1 MSQTKYQNA
10 SNSVKLLNQE
20 LNKVIPNGFK
30 ITTEANN
37 NHRIV
42 LKIQNLNFKIMNTIF
57 NCKLKLVQ
65 ESFSIIP
72 TNDILELRLV
82 EAAN

>member
-1 MSQTKYQNA
+1 MQQKYQDA
-10 SNSVKLLNQE
+10 SNSVRLLNQE
-20 LNKVIPNGFK
+20 LNKIIPNGFK
-30 ITTEANN
+30 ISTEANN

-42 LKIQNLNFKIMNTIF
+42 LKIQNLDFKIMNTIL
-57 NCKLKLVQ
+57 NCKLNLVK

>member
-1 MSQTKYQNA
+1 MQQKYQDA
-10 SNSVKLLNQE
+10 SNSVRLLNQE
-20 LNKVIPNGFK
+20 LNKIIPNGFK
-30 ITTEANN
+30 ISTEANN

-42 LKIQNLNFKIMNTIF
+42 LKIQNLSFEIMNTIL
-57 NCKLKLVQ
+57 NCKLNLVK

-82 EAAN
+82 EVEN

>member
-30 ITTEANN
+30 ITAEANN

>member
-1 MSQTKYQNA
+1 MQQKYQDA
-10 SNSVKLLNQE
+10 SNSVRLLNQE
-20 LNKVIPNGFK
+20 LNKIIPNGFK
-30 ITTEANN
+30 ISTEANN

-42 LKIQNLNFKIMNTIF
+42 LKIQNLNFEIMNTIL
-57 NCKLKLVQ
+57 NCKLNLVQ

-72 TNDILELRLV
+72 TNAILELRLV